1 MLGRSCK
8 YAVILILLCYSCFVT
23 ALLEYLDAVQ
33 DERQSVT
40 KGLLVKMGVS

>member
-1 MLGRSCK
+1 M
-8 YAVILILLCYSCFVT
+8 T

-40 KGLLVKMGVS
+40 KGLLGVKLHATKITVVF